1 MARRQKV
8 FITFFPEEFF
18 YILNTAILIK
28 YRDFIAQND
37 NFLFWPEWKQH
48 VWG

>member
-1 MARRQKV
+1 MAHRQKV
-8 FITFFPEEFF
+8 FITFFPKEFV

-37 NFLFWPEWKQH
+37 NFLFSPERK
-48 VWG
+48 